1 MSTSAAPGR
10 KPAALG
16 PGRRLLWSIPLGWQ
30 LSALYIVLLI
40 VTLTLVGVLVYTNQE
55 SFLVDDV
62 ANRLV
67 LAAQRGPEP
76 PNHQQPNKER
86 GGFTGSENPQNSTRD
101 YPSGVPPAVI
111 VSQTQLLATQLTG
124 TDVTVAVLDSQG
136 QVRSAT
142 DGLVDD
148 SAVVVD
154 PVTPQQ
160 IADVL
165 AGKPLAPWTVTRA
178 DGSRR
183 VVVLM
188 LVPMDHPAP
197 DSGPGSAPGGTLLL
211 EQSASL
217 AGVISTLN
225 QLRTYLLLGVLGGSL
240 AGVVLGLAFTR
251 AVLRPLDQVAD
262 TADAIAGGDLQRR
275 LQLPPG
281 RNEVARLGKA
291 FDVMVSR
298 LVTTLEA
305 QRRFVADASHELRTP
320 LTSLKG
326 LAEILVI
333 GAHGND
339 QRVIEQAAGAINSEL
354 ERLTRLV
361 NDLLTL
367 SRLDSVDSSAAPP
380 ARRTRMDACP
390 TLQAAADQMA
400 ALAEG
405 REVRLS
411 QECAGPLW
419 VMGDA
424 GQLKQVLLN
433 LLDNALR
440 YTPAGGEVALRGR
453 VDGAVA
459 RIEVRDTGVGIPA
472 EDLAHIFERFY
483 RGDTSRTR
491 TTGNSGLGLAIVQ
504 TIVTAHGGEIAV
516 ESTPGAGTCF
526 TISLPLA
533 APAAAR
539 PEAPVAA
546 EAGR

>member
-1 MSTSAAPGR
+1 MA
-10 KPAALG
+10 
-16 PGRRLLWSIPLGWQ
+16 I
-30 LSALYIVLLI
+30 
-40 VTLTLVGVLVYTNQE
+40 
-55 SFLVDDV
+55 
-62 ANRLV
+62 
-67 LAAQRGPEP
+67 
-76 PNHQQPNKER
+76 
-86 GGFTGSENPQNSTRD
+86 
-101 YPSGVPPAVI
+101 
-111 VSQTQLLATQLTG
+111 QLTG

-136 QVRSAT
+136 HVLSAS
-142 DGLVDD
+142 DGLEYD

-165 AGKPLAPWTVTRA
+165 AGKLVDPWPVTRA
-178 DGSRR
+178 DGSRQ

-197 DSGPGSAPGGTLLL
+197 GSTPDGPLLL

-217 AGVISTLN
+217 DRVTTVLN
-225 QLRTYLLLGVLGGSL
+225 QLRAFLLLGVLGGSL

-262 TADAIAGGDLQRR
+262 TADAIASGDLQRR

-339 QRVIEQAAGAINSEL
+339 RRVIEQAAGAINSEL
-354 ERLTRLV
+354 ERLNRLV

-367 SRLDSVDSSAAPP
+367 SRLDSANGNAAPP
-380 ARRTRMDACP
+380 VRRVRMDACA
-390 TLQAAADQMA
+390 TLHAAADQMG

-405 REVRLS
+405 RQVRLS
-411 QECAGPLW
+411 RECAGPLW
-419 VMGDA
+419 VTGDA

-433 LLDNALR
+433 LIDNALR
-440 YTPAGGEVALRGR
+440 YTPPEGEVTLRGR
-453 VDGAVA
+453 VDGASA
-459 RIEVRDTGVGIPA
+459 RIEVQDTGVGIAP
-472 EDLAHIFERFY
+472 EDLTHIFERFY
-483 RGDTSRTR
+483 RGDASRTR
-491 TTGNSGLGLAIVQ
+491 ATGNSGLGLAIVQ
-504 TIVTAHGGEIAV
+504 TIVHAHGGEITVQSA
-516 ESTPGAGTCF
+516 PGAGTCF
-526 TISLPLA
+526 TITLPLSSGAEARPA
-533 APAAAR
+533 AP
-539 PEAPVAA
+539 VSA

>member
-1 MSTSAAPGR
+1 MSRPATPRPAR
-10 KPAALG
+10 AALG
-16 PGRRLLWSIPLGWQ
+16 PARRLLWSVPLGWQ
-30 LSALYIVLLI
+30 LSALYIMLLI
-40 VTLTLVGVLVYTNQE
+40 VTLTLVGLLVYTNQE

-67 LAAQRGPEP
+67 LAARRAPEP
-76 PNHQQPNKER
+76 PGHGGNEGRGRLTGPATSPN
-86 GGFTGSENPQNSTRD
+86 PPRD
-101 YPSGVPPAVI
+101 YPSGVLPAVI

-124 TDVTVAVLDSQG
+124 TDVTVAVLDSRG
-136 QVRSAT
+136 QVLSAS
-142 DGLVDD
+142 DGQVDS
-148 SAVVVD
+148 SAVVLD
-154 PVTPQQ
+154 PVSPQQ

-165 AGKPLAPWTVTRA
+165 AGKALHSWTVTRA
-178 DGSRR
+178 DGSRQ

-188 LVPMDHPAP
+188 PVPMDHPAP
-197 DSGPGSAPGGTLLL
+197 DSAPGSPPGGTLLL
-211 EQSASL
+211 QQSASL
-217 AGVISTLN
+217 AGVMSTLN
-225 QLRTYLLLGVLGGSL
+225 QLGTYLLLGVLSGSL

-354 ERLTRLV
+354 ERLNRLV

-367 SRLDSVDSSAAPP
+367 SRLDSVDSTAAPP

-390 TLQAAADQMA
+390 TLRAAAGQMG

-459 RIEVRDTGVGIPA
+459 CIEVRDTGVGIPA
-472 EDLAHIFERFY
+472 EDLAHVFERFY

-491 TTGNSGLGLAIVQ
+491 ATGNSGLGLAIVQ

-516 ESTPGAGTCF
+516 QSAPGAGTCF
-526 TISLPLA
+526 TITLPLA
-533 APAAAR
+533 APPTAHA
-539 PEAPVAA
+539 EAPAA
-546 EAGR
+546 VDAGR